1 MTSQTPQTPQ
11 TPEPSASDKPSRP
24 GTARPSAAR
33 PNAARPNAARQKRK
47 AGDDTSLAHPRYWG
61 SWLMVALIWVIGQ
74 LPWNILLKLGRG
86 VGALVWRI
94 GGTRRDIALT
104 NIRLCFPELSDAE
117 QLALARR
124 TIISTG
130 EAMLEIAGA
139 YANRRVDLHARLEF
153 EGLAHLRA
161 VQQEG
166 KGVLLVGMH
175 LNSIDVGSRLI
186 PAYTEFCSVYR
197 PNNNPV
203 LERMISRGRG
213 GRGTD
218 ATVKAYIDRKDI
230 RGMVRALRRGD
241 TVWYAPDQDY
251 GLQHA
256 VFAPFFGVPAATI
269 TATSRL
275 ARMTGARVLTISHFR
290 LPGGRYRISVGEP
303 LADFPSGDE
312 LADTARIN
320 ALIEAEVRKA
330 PEQYLWVHRRFK
342 HQPDG
347 SNPYKKK
354 AD

>member
-1 MTSQTPQTPQ
+1 MKKQTPR
-11 TPEPSASDKPSRP
+11 S
-24 GTARPSAAR
+24 
-33 PNAARPNAARQKRK
+33 NAY
-47 AGDDTSLAHPRYWG
+47 LAHPRYWG
-61 SWLMVALIWVIGQ
+61 SWLLVALIWLVGQ
-74 LPWNILLKLGRG
+74 LPWNMLLALGRG
-86 VGALVWRI
+86 LGALVWRV
-94 GGTRRDIALT
+94 GGTRRDIAVT
-104 NIRLCFPELSDAE
+104 NIRLCFPSLSEPE
-117 QLALARR
+117 QRALARQ

-153 EGLAHLRA
+153 EGLEHLHA
-161 VQQEG
+161 AQQEG

-175 LNSIDVGSRLI
+175 LNTIDVGSRLI

-203 LERMISRGRG
+203 LEHMISRGRG
-213 GRGTD
+213 GSGAG
-218 ATVKAYIDRKDI
+218 ATVKAYIDRKDV
-230 RGMVRALRRGD
+230 RGMIRALKRGD

-251 GLQHA
+251 GLQNA

-275 ARMTGARVLTISHFR
+275 AKMTGARVLTISHFR

-303 LADFPSGDE
+303 LNDFPSGDE
-312 LADTARIN
+312 LADTTRIN

-354 AD
+354 TD